1 MRENAGASRFS
12 VPLPPALA
20 PQGEAHQ
27 CRGNPITGRGRIRR
41 ETCHSRSSK
50 WLQKPGL
57 CVHRADGAGHCD
69 HWAVIELGERDL
81 VRAGELSLGGGK
93 EGDKG
98 KGRQSQQTRGGGSGP
113 ALRMSC
119 VEWPRS
125 LTPLHTFRVLWVAEG
140 WLPVTH
146 VLRSPIQPPHLVPP
160 KNDKIISGNIPD
172 ERKCVTVTLK
182 TL

>member
-98 KGRQSQQTRGGGSGP
+98 KGRQSQQTRGGGAVLPSECPVWSGRGHSP
-113 ALRMSC
+113 LCTPSGSC
-119 VEWPRS
+119 GWPRAGS
-125 LTPLHTFRVLWVAEG
+125 Q
-140 WLPVTH
+140 
-146 VLRSPIQPPHLVPP
+146 SPTSCGARFNLLILFPP
-160 KNDKIISGNIPD
+160 KMIKLFLAIFLMRENVSQ
-172 ERKCVTVTLK
+172 
-182 TL
+182 